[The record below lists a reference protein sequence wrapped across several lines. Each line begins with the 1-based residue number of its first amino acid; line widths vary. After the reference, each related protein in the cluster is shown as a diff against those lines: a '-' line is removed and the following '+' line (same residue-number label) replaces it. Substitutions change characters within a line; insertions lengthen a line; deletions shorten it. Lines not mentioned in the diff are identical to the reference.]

1 MRRAAIA
8 VLVFAAAPVMFA
20 DEAPRLDYS
29 REGLLRLF
37 SPQPGH
43 VQWHAGYF
51 DFRALSMHWRVLYL
65 PIAKPVVRLE
75 DEAMIPNPF
84 ELTGTPY
91 ASTMPPAIFDY
102 DRSWELEQEYRRI
115 ERLTKE
121 QKVEVREQ

>member
-8 VLVFAAAPVMFA
+8 LLLFAATPVMFA
-20 DEAPRLDYS
+20 DEAPRVDYS
-29 REGLLRLF
+29 REALLRLF
-37 SPQPGH
+37 SPPPSD
-43 VQWHAGYF
+43 VQLHAGYIE
-51 DFRALSMHWRVLYL
+51 FRALGVNWRVLYL
-65 PIAKPVVRLE
+65 PIAKPVMRLE
-75 DEAMIPNPF
+75 DEARIPNPF

-91 ASTMPPAIFDY
+91 ASTMPPPIFDN